1 MNFYPYNI
9 ICSAFA
15 VFVYVTFRMGVNSYL
30 RVHKNSK
37 TFIRKNKKGYS
48 NYWLYNKLHA
58 EVGLGY
64 IYTLNILLIVL
75 TAVYLFSVVCLGW
88 AEFFSIPIATCN
100 AALCAVQIPAI
111 LFSDVYW
118 NLEHYGKRFVML
130 EKNKSGGGFHSSF
143 YAIIESVVLS
153 VFAVYNIFLA
163 V

>member
-1 MNFYPYNI
+1 MNFYAYNI

-15 VFVYVTFRMGVNSYL
+15 VFIYITFRLGVNSYL

-48 NYWLYNKLHA
+48 NYWLYKKLHA

-64 IYTLNILLIVL
+64 VYTLNLLLLIL
-75 TAVYLFSVVCLGW
+75 TVVYVFSVVFLGW
-88 AEFFSIPIATCN
+88 AEFFSMPIAICN
-100 AALCAVQIPAI
+100 AALCIAQIPAI

-118 NLEHYGKRFVML
+118 NLEHYEKRFVIL
-130 EKNKSGGGFHSSF
+130 EKHKSGGGFHSSL
-143 YAIIESVVLS
+143 YALIEVIALMA
-153 VFAVYNIFLA
+153 FAVYNIFLA